1 MTLSASLSS
10 LTFDGTT
17 ALTAT
22 VTGSGSGT
30 PTGTVSFA
38 TGGNALG
45 TATLNSSAVATLTL
59 NGIQL
64 AAGANSITA
73 SYSGDN
79 SFYGEAA
86 SATVTVTSPTNGN
99 PTVASVAN
107 AASYANTYAAGG
119 ILSVFGTN
127 LAPATGNAYGVPL
140 PTMLAG
146 ASADVNGYST
156 AFYYVSPTQLN
167 LQIPY
172 EVAPSSGESL
182 VTLTV
187 NNNGATVAYSFY
199 VSAGAPAIFTTN
211 AQGTGQGAILNLSY
225 QLVDA
230 SNPAI
235 PGTTYLQIYCT
246 GLGAVSN
253 TPADGAAAL
262 SDPLSQTTVTPQVT
276 IGGVQ
281 VTPSFSG
288 LAPEFVGLYQ
298 VDALVPAGITAN
310 SAVPVILSLGG
321 VNSNTV
327 TIAVGP

>member
-1 MTLSASLSS
+1 M
-10 LTFDGTT
+10 
-17 ALTAT
+17 
-22 VTGSGSGT
+22 
-30 PTGTVSFA
+30 
-38 TGGNALG
+38 
-45 TATLNSSAVATLTL
+45 
-59 NGIQL
+59 

-79 SFYGEAA
+79 SFFGEAA
-86 SATVTVTSPTNGN
+86 SATVTVTSPANGT
-99 PTVASVAN
+99 PTVANVAN

-146 ASADVNGYST
+146 TTADVNGYST

-172 EVAPSSGESL
+172 EVAPASGQSL

-187 NNNGATVAYSFY
+187 NNNGATVAFSFY
-199 VSAGAPAIFTTN
+199 VSAGAPAIFTMN

-253 TPADGAAAL
+253 APADGVQIVAL
-262 SDPLSQTTVTPQVT
+262 SNPLPPQTTITPQVHHWRRLA
-276 IGGVQ
+276 
-281 VTPSFSG
+281 VTPTFSG
-288 LAPEFVGLYQ
+288 LAPGFVGLYQ
-298 VDALVPAGITAN
+298 VNALVPAGITAN

-321 VNSNTV
+321 VSSNTV
-327 TIAVGP
+327 TIAVGQ